1 MKNLK
6 VFILYYQL
14 TCCVLIQD
22 KWKCVWLDLI
32 SRICLSSS
40 TFQFSFLTV
49 LVFSF
54 LISQLEIVVA
64 TVSSMCLTR
73 TCMSCRF
80 KLVTFD
86 VTGTLLKFRRTA
98 GEQYVETGKKFGYI
112 LNADVVQTNFV
123 KHYKRFDKEYPNFGS
138 GTIGWKNWW
147 KNVVSKCF
155 MESYSGQLSDNDINY
170 FFNDL
175 IQSYSDNT
183 GWKLA
188 NGSIEL
194 LEMLKSRNVTLGVIS
209 NFDARLHNLL
219 KEMKLYDY
227 FKFVITSY
235 ESGLLKPDCE
245 IFKLAESFGSTKP
258 SDIKIHIGD
267 NFDLDYKAALDAGWN
282 SILISHSD
290 DSIDN
295 RNDSNLIFSDL
306 NSVRRFL
313 LRSDNLKSQ
322 HST

>member
-1 MKNLK
+1 MSGSAEL
-6 VFILYYQL
+6 ISSYQL
-14 TCCVLIQD
+14 SIFTFLYIVNIVLESNSTCAHSITNVSKSLPA
-22 KWKCVWLDLI
+22 KDL
-32 SRICLSSS
+32 
-40 TFQFSFLTV
+40 T
-49 LVFSF
+49 
-54 LISQLEIVVA
+54 
-64 TVSSMCLTR
+64 
-73 TCMSCRF
+73 MSCRF

-98 GEQYVETGKKFGYI
+98 GEQYVETGKKFGYK
-112 LNADVVQTNFV
+112 LNADVVQNNFL
-123 KHYKRFDKEYPNFGS
+123 KHYKHFDKEYPNFGS
-138 GTIGWKNWW
+138 GTIGWKVWW

-155 MESYSGQLSDNDINY
+155 TESYPGHLCDKDIDN

-175 IQSYSDNT
+175 IQSYNDNT

-194 LEMLKSRNVTLGVIS
+194 LDMLKSRNITLGVIS

-235 ESGLLKPDCE
+235 ESGLLKPDSK
-245 IFKLAESFGSTKP
+245 IFELAESLGSSGT

-267 NFDLDYKAALDAGWN
+267 HFDLDYKAALDAGWN
-282 SILISHSD
+282 SILISHSY
-290 DSIDN
+290 DSE
-295 RNDSNLIFSDL
+295 NDTDLVFSDL

-313 LRSDNLKSQ
+313 LRSDCMKSQ